1 MSEASDSVIDMPFIL
16 GGKEFFPGDA
26 GKTISLEYGGGET
39 LVRFPAVEH
48 FDPGELF
55 GAQDELAKLT
65 TGDILDF
72 MAEVGKLWADPGY
85 HRYQKALGIMK
96 RITDFSEEELVLDFS
111 YIPSLMVRGGYLEEM
126 MDAEFPDPEVL
137 DKWISRGGC
146 EVKAVPRGR
155 LLHVLAG
162 NVPGVEIISL
172 ARGLMTKNANVLK
185 MASGN
190 PVTPVAL
197 VQSFADVDPEHPVTR
212 SSSALYWE
220 RGGAAEKQIFH
231 RVNSV
236 CVWGGFDA
244 VHAAWNH
251 ARAGL
256 EILDY
261 GPKRSMVFISA
272 ETVASPEALAA
283 AAGALAGD
291 TVVHDQQACHSPQ
304 LVFVEGSGEGDG
316 GKGKSPRE
324 NAEIFAAALG
334 KALDEAGK
342 SIPRGADGIDRKA
355 QLGHLRNMAELMG
368 ETVLH
373 PGTTAWT
380 LIVTE
385 DFTRTA
391 TNPLGRTLWV
401 LPASSMEEAVSHVDN
416 LTMVAAFS
424 RREDMEQHRDFLAG
438 RGVDRMTTLGNMGL
452 LPPGTP
458 HEGRYD
464 LTRLVKFVS
473 ADLYPEPESGKGGG
487 LAGAE
492 KQLRGGD
499 TVSRSTAN
507 RAAAAAAG
515 ARR

>member
-1 MSEASDSVIDMPFIL
+1 MSEVSGSVIDIPFIL

-26 GKTISLEYGGGET
+26 GETSPALKTISLEYGGGET
-39 LVRFPAVEH
+39 VVRFPALER
-48 FDPGELF
+48 FDPAVLF
-55 GAQDELAKLT
+55 EAQEDLAKLS

-72 MAEVGKLWADPGY
+72 TAEVGKLWADPRY
-85 HRYQKALGIMK
+85 HRYQEALGIMK

-111 YIPSLMVRGGYLEEM
+111 YIPALMERGGYLEAM
-126 MDAEFPDPEVL
+126 LNAEFGKPEIL
-137 DKWISRGGC
+137 DEWITRGGC
-146 EVKAVPRGR
+146 DVKAVPRGR

-197 VQSFADVDPEHPVTR
+197 VQSFADIDPDHPVTR
-212 SSSALYWE
+212 STSALYWD
-220 RGGAAEKQIFH
+220 RGGAAEKDMFH
-231 RVNSV
+231 KVNSV

-272 ETVASPEALAA
+272 ETVASPQALAA

-304 LVFVEGSGEGDG
+304 LVFVEGDSGEGRDG
-316 GKGKSPRE
+316 RESKNRAGRTPGE

-334 KALDEAGK
+334 AALDEAGK
-342 SIPRGADGIDRKA
+342 SLPRGADTIDRKA
-355 QLGHLRNMAELMG
+355 QVGHMRNMAELMG

-373 PGTTAWT
+373 PGSTAWT

-385 DFTRTA
+385 DYTRTA
-391 TNPLGRTLWV
+391 SNLLGRTLWI
-401 LPASSMEEAVSHVDN
+401 LPAATMKEAVDHVDD

-424 RREDMEQHRDFLAG
+424 RRVDMDAYRDFLAG
-438 RGVDRMTTLGNMGL
+438 RGVDRMTTVGNMGL

-464 LTRLVKFVS
+464 LTRMVKFIS
-473 ADLYPEPESGKGGG
+473 ADLYPDPGEPGNAEGFSGNRE
-487 LAGAE
+487 AE
-492 KQLRGGD
+492 
-499 TVSRSTAN
+499 
-507 RAAAAAAG
+507 AAG
-515 ARR
+515 ARG